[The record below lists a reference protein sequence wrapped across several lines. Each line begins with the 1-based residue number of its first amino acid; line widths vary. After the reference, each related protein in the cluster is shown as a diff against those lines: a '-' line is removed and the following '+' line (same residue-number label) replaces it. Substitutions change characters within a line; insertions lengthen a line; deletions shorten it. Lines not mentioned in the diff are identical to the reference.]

1 MIQTTIRLPEKL
13 YKCLKQEAKE
23 RGLSVNSLII
33 TILHGSRSGKEK
45 RDEEKEVSL
54 CSYAGI

>member
-13 YKCLKQEAKE
+13 YRRLKQEAKE

-33 TILHGSRSGKEK
+33 TVL
-45 RDEEKEVSL
+45 
-54 CSYAGI
+54 YAKFEGDRRH